1 MPLSP
6 NPESATGPTI
16 LLLGDTVEAEA
27 LAEALTEALQKQ
39 PGCRLLRQQEMAAAD
54 LARLATVDDFAAFL
68 QGSPVELVV
77 NAANP
82 YDAGF
87 SDRISAA
94 ATAAGRRFL
103 RLMRPAWLR
112 DQLDSWIDVASVAA
126 AADIC
131 RWYGKR
137 ILITL
142 GESDLAPFAGNDRC
156 HFVVRLPAAP
166 EASLELA
173 HHDLIIGRGPFA
185 WIDERRLMME
195 QQIDLLVS
203 RNIGG
208 LDSYAKI
215 DVARDLA
222 IPVVMISRPAQPPGP
237 LQPGAETVAQ
247 AVDWIEAWRRG
258 DHDPA
263 ADNQRASEHKV
274 IEHKIIEHR
283 AIIADSD

>member
-1 MPLSP
+1 
-6 NPESATGPTI
+6 
-16 LLLGDTVEAEA
+16 
-27 LAEALTEALQKQ
+27 
-39 PGCRLLRQQEMAAAD
+39 MASIDAF
-54 LARLATVDDFAAFL
+54 TSFL
-68 QGSPVELVV
+68 QGSSIGLIV

-82 YDAGF
+82 YDAAV
-87 SDRISAA
+87 SERISAA
-94 ATAAGRRFL
+94 AMAAGRQHL
-103 RLMRPAWLR
+103 RLMRPAWQR

-156 HFVVRLPAAP
+156 HFIVRLPAAP
-166 EASLELA
+166 ETPLKLA

-222 IPVVMISRPAQPPGP
+222 IPVVMISRPAQPVGP
-237 LQPGAETVAQ
+237 TPSLQPSPETVAQ
-247 AVDWIEAWRRG
+247 ALDWIEAWRRG
-258 DHDPA
+258 EHDQTV
-263 ADNQRASEHKV
+263 DNFRTGEHS
-274 IEHKIIEHR
+274 
-283 AIIADSD
+283 AISADSE

>member
-1 MPLSP
+1 MPISP
-6 NPESATGPTI
+6 NPDSSANPNITGPNI
-16 LLLGDTVEAEA
+16 LLLGDTIEAEA
-27 LAEALTEALQKQ
+27 LAEALRAQ
-39 PGCRLLRQQEMAAAD
+39 PDCRLLLQQDMSTADCARMAD
-54 LARLATVDDFAAFL
+54 IDDFASLL
-68 QGSPVELVV
+68 QGSTIKLVV

-82 YDAGF
+82 YEAAFG
-87 SDRISAA
+87 DRVSAA
-94 ATAAGRRFL
+94 AAAAGRQIL
-103 RLMRPAWLR
+103 RLMRPAWQR
-112 DQLDSWIDVASVAA
+112 DQLDSWIDVTSVAA

-156 HFVVRLPAAP
+156 HFIVRLPIAP
-166 EASLELA
+166 ETPLKLA
-173 HHDLIIGRGPFA
+173 HHDLIVGRGPFA

-222 IPVVMISRPAQPPGP
+222 IPVVMISRPTQPSSPTP
-237 LQPGAETVAQ
+237 SLQPSSETVAQ
-247 AVDWIEAWRRG
+247 AMAWIEAWQRG
-258 DHDPA
+258 DHHPA
-263 ADNQRASEHKV
+263 VDNLRTG
-274 IEHKIIEHR
+274 EHR
-283 AIIADSD
+283 AISADSE